1 MNVLRINLTILTQ
14 PPRTYWKILTAFV
27 DGTKI
32 PLIPPLLVGNQLVS
46 DFFVEGNLFIDYF
59 SKQCTIIDNNSFIPA
74 NISFRTEE
82 RLPTFDICSID
93 IVKIIRS
100 LNPNKAHGQDEISIC
115 MMKIC
120 ASSISKPLVILFRN
134 CLKSECSPKEWK
146 KANIVPVHKKMINN

>member
-32 PLIPPLLVGNQLVS
+32 PLIPPLLVGNQLIS
-46 DFFVEGNLFIDYF
+46 DFFAKGNLLIDYF

-120 ASSISKPLVILFRN
+120 ASLISKPLAILFRN
-134 CLKSECSPKEWK
+134 SLASECFPKEWE